1 MFNWFKNKFVR
12 QIERAQNNETKKMLD
27 EAIRLEQKI
36 CTQLSKN
43 LNEISNHIVYNI
55 QNHSLAESMEY
66 CSEDIFDV
74 KIDEL
79 IRILKVRD
87 VEIQKLL
94 ERNRLSLWVDR
105 ETFGSLRK
113 IKFTFGKGAPNGYW
127 ICCSGYYLNN

>member
-27 EAIRLEQKI
+27 EAIKLEQKL

-66 CSEDIFDV
+66 CSEDI
-74 KIDEL
+74 L
-79 IRILKVRD
+79 M
-87 VEIQKLL
+87 
-94 ERNRLSLWVDR
+94 
-105 ETFGSLRK
+105 
-113 IKFTFGKGAPNGYW
+113 
-127 ICCSGYYLNN
+127 